1 MIKHNKLRNTGI
13 IFEILVRKITSDSL
27 LGQDSKA
34 LPILKKYFVKT
45 ELGKEYKLYETLF
58 FYKNISEAKAESILN
73 TIIETSKG
81 LNKYLLKRQKYN
93 LIKEM
98 KETFNIEEL
107 FQTKLPNYKAQAS
120 LYNLIEMHS
129 SDNTSKNPKHIVENK
144 LTILEYLT
152 TSTIN
157 KQKIETDIISEFKTY
172 DKDVRI
178 LTYKILLEK
187 FNDKYKDLS
196 DSQKTILKEFI
207 NSADNS
213 IQLKEIYNNKIIEL
227 KNSLSILNK
236 KVTDSS
242 VKIKLNEIINLL
254 TEADKSSKIKDDNLV
269 NLLQY
274 CSLVE
279 ELQRIHGKR

>member
-81 LNKYLLKRQKYN
+81 LNKSLLKRQKYN

-120 LYNLIEMHS
+120 LYNLIEMHNS
-129 SDNTSKNPKHIVENK
+129 NNTSKNPKHIVENK

-213 IQLKEIYNNKIIEL
+213 IQLKEIYNNKIVEL

>member
-81 LNKYLLKRQKYN
+81 LNKSLLKRQKYN

-207 NSADNS
+207 NAADNS
-213 IQLKEIYNNKIIEL
+213 IQLKEIYNNKIVEL

>member
-1 MIKHNKLRNTGI
+1 MIKHNKLKNTGI

-58 FYKNISEAKAESILN
+58 FYKNISEGKAESILN

-81 LNKYLLKRQKYN
+81 LNRSLLKRQKYN

-152 TSTIN
+152 ASTIN
-157 KQKIETDIISEFKTY
+157 KQKVETDIISEFKTY

-213 IQLKEIYNNKIIEL
+213 IQLKEIYNNKIGEL

>member
-81 LNKYLLKRQKYN
+81 LNKSLLKRQKYN

-129 SDNTSKNPKHIVENK
+129 SDNLSKNPKHIVENK

-152 TSTIN
+152 ASTIN

-196 DSQKTILKEFI
+196 DNQKTILKEFI

-213 IQLKEIYNNKIIEL
+213 IQLKEIYNNKIGEL

-254 TEADKSSKIKDDNLV
+254 VEADKSSKIKDDNLV

>member
-81 LNKYLLKRQKYN
+81 LNKSLLKRQKYN

-120 LYNLIEMHS
+120 LYNLIEMHG
-129 SDNTSKNPKHIVENK
+129 SDNISKNPKHIVENK

-152 TSTIN
+152 ASTIN

-196 DSQKTILKEFI
+196 DSQKNILKEFI

-213 IQLKEIYNNKIIEL
+213 IQLKEIYNNKIVEL
-227 KNSLSILNK
+227 KNNLSILNK

>member
-81 LNKYLLKRQKYN
+81 LNKSLLKRQKYN